1 MPNDKSPKLQ
11 LILDL
16 LEDSLTKKEFD
27 KLSDELISLATDIGD
42 RSKKEIEQMR
52 ADLEEMANRIRA
64 NVETD
69 TASVRS
75 SVEEEVNRL
84 RFAHE
89 ALIAEAQAKL
99 DSVRDGQDGKHADE
113 EAVVQRVLSLIPTPE
128 NTEEET
134 PESVRD
140 MLETLEDDNRLDKSA
155 VKGIEDIEKKIVGL
169 TEIASTPHGGGGVN
183 VHVNGQFIGHVQQ
196 IEFTG
201 SGITTS
207 LVSGKTVLV
216 VTGGSGA
223 TAVEEPTGAVNGVN
237 DEFTVTNEPLYIIV
251 DGVSKFVTL
260 HYTYLAGTI
269 TITDGAPPVQYIRS
283 VYSA

>member
-1 MPNDKSPKLQ
+1 MNDKSPKLQ

-27 KLSDELISLATDIGD
+27 KLADELISLATDIGD

-52 ADLEEMANRIRA
+52 ADLEAMANRIRV
-64 NVETD
+64 NMETD
-69 TASVRS
+69 TESARS
-75 SVEEEVNRL
+75 SIEEEMNRL

-99 DSVRDGQDGKHADE
+99 DSVRDGQDGKQADE

-128 NTEEET
+128 KTEEET

-169 TEIASTPHGGGGVN
+169 AEIASTPRGGGGVN

-216 VTGGSGA
+216 VTGGSGV
-223 TAVEEPTGAVNGVN
+223 TAVETPTGTVNGVN

-251 DGVSKFVTL
+251 DGVSKFATL
-260 HYTYLAGTI
+260 HYTFAAGTI
-269 TITDGAPPVQYIRS
+269 TITDGSPPVQYIRS